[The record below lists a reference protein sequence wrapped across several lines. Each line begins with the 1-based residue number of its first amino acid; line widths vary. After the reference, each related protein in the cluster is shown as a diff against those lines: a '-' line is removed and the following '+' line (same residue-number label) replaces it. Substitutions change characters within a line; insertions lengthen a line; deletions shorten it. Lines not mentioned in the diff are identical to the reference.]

1 MPRYLLKHTILRDLR
16 RNERYREWNVV
27 KWCQVAGKLE
37 LGREAVMSC
46 AAAPDI
52 LMAMT
57 GSVLG
62 HYHQLHF
69 SPINMSTAAKLTLGG
84 TILGTI
90 GIVILV
96 HRQQRVDQAV

>member
-1 MPRYLLKHTILRDLR
+1 M
-16 RNERYREWNVV
+16 VSS
-27 KWCQVAGKLE
+27 CQQAGAWKGSSDVLWT
-37 LGREAVMSC
+37 
-46 AAAPDI
+46 AAPDI

-57 GSVLG
+57 GSILG
-62 HYHQLHF
+62 LYHHLHF